1 MRARETAD
9 SRARLVARVAARV
22 ERRARLGREVERV
35 RVGDAFARP
44 HCSRIRHVSEHR
56 ARFSR
61 FAPRASYC
69 ATTRPIDRD
78 ARDRPTDRRY
88 MRQHHE

>member
-22 ERRARLGREVERV
+22 
-35 RVGDAFARP
+35 GDAFERP